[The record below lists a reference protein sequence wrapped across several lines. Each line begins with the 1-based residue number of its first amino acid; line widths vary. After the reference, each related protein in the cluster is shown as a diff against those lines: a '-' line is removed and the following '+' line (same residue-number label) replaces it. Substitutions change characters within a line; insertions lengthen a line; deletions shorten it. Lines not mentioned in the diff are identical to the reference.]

1 MKTTNTNLINILLWA
16 WIKPNMLVDSFSIIA
31 KLIKKHGKMLF
42 TEKYIQEISQVASN
56 LWNLI
61 SILKAVHKIDYKD
74 MKSLI
79 LMTKRLADNYS
90 PEFQISSDSNDH
102 NQKLK
107 DYINTKFQESNIN
120 TNVLDKIWVSV
131 SWEWRYYKRDL
142 DSDLEKILGS

>member
-1 MKTTNTNLINILLWA
+1 
-16 WIKPNMLVDSFSIIA
+16 MLVDSFSIIA

-61 SILKAVHKIDYKD
+61 SILKVVHKVDYKD

-79 LMTKRLADNYS
+79 LVTKRLADNYN
-90 PEFQISSDSNDH
+90 PELQISSDSKDH

-120 TNVLDKIWVSV
+120 TNVLDKIWVSI
-131 SWEWRYYKRDL
+131 SWEWRYYKKDL
-142 DSDLEKILGS
+142 DSDLGKILNK